1 MLSKT
6 VLKKEAKLDLTAKLL
21 QETEAMN
28 TYNDMLIPA
37 LDKAGAEFE
46 KGKLFLPQLIQT
58 AGTAQA
64 CFEVI
69 KYIWSTGE
77 KAFWKGQDNLANIKE
92 AYPRYRQEYQR

>member
-1 MLSKT
+1 M
-6 VLKKEAKLDLTAKLL
+6 
-21 QETEAMN
+21 
-28 TYNDMLIPA
+28 MLIPA

-69 KYIWSTGE
+69 KNYILSTGE
-77 KAFWKGQDNLANIKE
+77 KAFLRA
-92 AYPRYRQEYQR
+92 R